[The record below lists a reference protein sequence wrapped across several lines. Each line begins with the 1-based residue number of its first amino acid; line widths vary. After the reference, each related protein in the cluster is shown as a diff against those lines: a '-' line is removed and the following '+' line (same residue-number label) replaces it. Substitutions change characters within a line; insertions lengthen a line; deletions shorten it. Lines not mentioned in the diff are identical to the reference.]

1 LSACDERSVSTPDQQ
16 GQADEAD
23 FRSGADDEFLIEG
36 FRLLIIDEDEEGV
49 APEGLDCFLEL
60 GLPVDLS
67 MFLQAILRPACIED
81 GLRFRRLNKPPKR
94 RLSRPLIEV
103 LNFLIDP
110 LANQFANGDALG
122 GKFELSPLSYGMA
135 NTDRGSLPGV
145 VIFTKEQL
153 RQKFPQVLLLTGSE
167 F

>member
-1 LSACDERSVSTPDQQ
+1 
-16 GQADEAD
+16 
-23 FRSGADDEFLIEG
+23 
-36 FRLLIIDEDEEGV
+36 
-49 APEGLDCFLEL
+49 
-60 GLPVDLS
+60 

-81 GLRFRRLNKPPKR
+81 GLRFRRLNNPPKR
-94 RLSRPLIEV
+94 RLPRPLIEV

-122 GKFELSPLSYGMA
+122 GKFELSPLSFGMS